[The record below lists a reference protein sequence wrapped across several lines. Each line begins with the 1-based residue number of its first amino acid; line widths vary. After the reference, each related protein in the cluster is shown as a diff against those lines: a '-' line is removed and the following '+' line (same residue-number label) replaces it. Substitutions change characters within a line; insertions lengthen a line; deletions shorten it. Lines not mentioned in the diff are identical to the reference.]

1 MKKAI
6 KRRNGKS
13 VQFVPR
19 EQYTIVDASDVEYS
33 TEEEE
38 EEEEGEAEYQ
48 QTDEERSEHH
58 EGDQDSRQDDK
69 AIVEPLKAGAKAM
82 DTITETQTQFNQ
94 NVVGA
99 EPNTGIERTRTS
111 DEIFESTGILSQDI
125 ASPEFSANVAR

>member
-6 KRRNGKS
+6 ERRNRKPT

-38 EEEEGEAEYQ
+38 EEEEGEADYQ

-69 AIVEPLKAGAKAM
+69 AIVEPLKAGAKAV
-82 DTITETQTQFNQ
+82 DTTTEPQTQFNQ
-94 NVVGA
+94 NILGA

-111 DEIFESTGILSQDI
+111 DEIFESTGIL
-125 ASPEFSANVAR
+125 